1 MPSYSYI
8 LIGQLLLPWD
18 ATFSFLNE
26 PEGPV
31 VMIHARNLPG
41 GQAVIGGE
49 SARAL
54 VAFSQGT
61 LTFPVN
67 SNGVLDIAKGWRDA
81 EATRQFVDDGTLY
94 KQYVVA
100 APPVSITVS
109 PLVADVMFQST
120 PPPDG
125 LSAGRPRL
133 DISKI
138 KEKVLGGLVS

>member
-1 MPSYSYI
+1 M
-8 LIGQLLLPWD
+8 
-18 ATFSFLNE
+18 
-26 PEGPV
+26 
-31 VMIHARNLPG
+31 
-41 GQAVIGGE
+41 IGGE